1 MALKDFAFKVLKKDK
16 FARCGLIEQMVV
28 PRLRPR
34 ARDVLAEA
42 LKGGEV
48 RALGQLQN
56 LHHLPDPRFAELGVN
71 FVQVIRFILPEFD
84 LLVRAR
90 GFALGFQDALR
101 VGFQDPLDLP
111 RPRDDGGLEDVDL
124 VLVALRLPLDGGGG
138 RHGRRVRLGGH
149 RHARL
154 AVHLPDRHRDV
165 GDELVEILH
174 HLLRDHLGPTD
185 LVLGVR
191 QHGQKHRLREDAEV
205 LQGDV
210 PEVAVDHLLVH
221 VLGVELRLVQLQEA
235 QRLSSGV
242 FRILGRSEGLR
253 RGEEEG

>member
-1 MALKDFAFKVLKKDK
+1 M
-16 FARCGLIEQMVV
+16 
-28 PRLRPR
+28 
-34 ARDVLAEA
+34 
-42 LKGGEV
+42 
-48 RALGQLQN
+48 
-56 LHHLPDPRFAELGVN
+56 N
-71 FVQVIRFILPEFD
+71 FVQVIRFFLPEFD
-84 LLVRAR
+84 LLHRAR

-124 VLVALRLPLDGGGG
+124 VLVALGLPLGGGGG

-149 RHARL
+149 RQARL

-174 HLLRDHLGPTD
+174 HLLRDHLGPSD

-210 PEVAVDHLLVH
+210 PEVSVDHLLVH

-235 QRLSSGV
+235 QRLL
-242 FRILGRSEGLR
+242 RCLGRSEGLR